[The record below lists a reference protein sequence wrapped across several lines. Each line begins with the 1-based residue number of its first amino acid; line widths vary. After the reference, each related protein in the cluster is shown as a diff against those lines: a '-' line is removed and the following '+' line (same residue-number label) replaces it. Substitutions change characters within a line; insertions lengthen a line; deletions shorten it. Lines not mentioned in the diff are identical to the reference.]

1 MSNDNDD
8 DNNIIDFAET
18 LRESLEAKI
27 NEFRRDM
34 RRSYSLKE
42 ADVLMI
48 KIQALE
54 WVQGRIQDLVINI
67 EKKEKEKE
75 KSHAAK

>member
-1 MSNDNDD
+1 MGNDNDD
-8 DNNIIDFAET
+8 DNNIIDFAGT

-42 ADVLMI
+42 ADMLMI

-54 WVQGRIQDLVINI
+54 WVQGRIQDLVIN
-67 EKKEKEKE
+67 KVEKETKR
-75 KSHAAK
+75 

>member
-1 MSNDNDD
+1 MSNNT
-8 DNNIIDFAET
+8 NEIVDFAEK
-18 LRESLEAKI
+18 LRELLESKI

-42 ADVLMI
+42 ADMLMI

-54 WVQGRIQDLVINI
+54 WVQGRIQDLVVN
-67 EKKEKEKE
+67 KV
-75 KSHAAK
+75 

>member
-8 DNNIIDFAET
+8 NNNIIDFAET

-54 WVQGRIQDLVINI
+54 WVQGRIQDLVIN
-67 EKKEKEKE
+67 KVEKETKR
-75 KSHAAK
+75 

>member
-8 DNNIIDFAET
+8 NNNIIDFAET

-34 RRSYSLKE
+34 RRSYR
-42 ADVLMI
+42 
-48 KIQALE
+48 
-54 WVQGRIQDLVINI
+54 GRYVND
-67 EKKEKEKE
+67 
-75 KSHAAK
+75 